1 MARRTNDE
9 GLYLSDDALRARI
22 APHVGAVRFAKILV
36 ELESV
41 GFPRCDRIF
50 DGRYWPSVRDW
61 LDRRHGLRQAGA
73 ALVPDGEENWDVEAR
88 SDAGSDPPPPSGRRR
103 ALLERE
109 KPGARSSGLP
119 RSVDSFTARRHG
131 GGNS

>member
-1 MARRTNDE
+1 MARQANDE
-9 GLYLSDDALRARI
+9 GLYLGDNALRARI

-36 ELESV
+36 ELESA
-41 GFPRCDRIF
+41 GFPRRDRIF

-61 LDRRHGLRQAGA
+61 LDRRHGLRQDGA
-73 ALVPDGEENWDVEAR
+73 ALVPDGVENWDVEAR
-88 SDAGSDPPPPSGRRR
+88 SDAGSDPPAPCGRRG

-109 KPGARSSGLP
+109 KPGSRPSAIP
-119 RSVDSFTARRHG
+119 RSVNPFTARRHG